1 MTSRTHDLATFLS
14 FLAVRYR
21 EAISRIVRSQQNLFR
36 KSRNFGEM
44 VNKDIFLDDIF
55 FQVFADIDLHP
66 IDLRS
71 SMPPIL
77 KTQVVLS

>member
-1 MTSRTHDLATFLS
+1 M
-14 FLAVRYR
+14 
-21 EAISRIVRSQQNLFR
+21 II
-36 KSRNFGEM
+36 
-44 VNKDIFLDDIF
+44 KDIFLDDIF

-71 SMPPIL
+71 SMPPNF